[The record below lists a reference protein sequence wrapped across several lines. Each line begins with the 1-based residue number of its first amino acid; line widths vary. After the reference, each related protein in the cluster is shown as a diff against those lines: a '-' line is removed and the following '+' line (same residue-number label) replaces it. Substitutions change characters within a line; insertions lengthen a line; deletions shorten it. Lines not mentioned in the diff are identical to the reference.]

1 MRDHEDLDR
10 ILSDLSFRS
19 KEFLR
24 HTEHYKT
31 NPTDWHEAWRFS
43 YRAEDE
49 LRQLAIRFRD
59 ATRLVLDLRL
69 RGIGDISPQDAGYLT
84 RKLLKEYLG
93 CTGPLYAE
101 IYAGLGDTVY
111 AEDSPEATSVVDALT
126 AKLLEVEKLPPS
138 VQEQEVAVLGLLSAT
153 LAFRAEPSQER
164 KALFSDALKDI
175 LLARIEKISVIL
187 ELLNE
192 IGTP

>member
-24 HTEHYKT
+24 HTEHYKA

-59 ATRLVLDLRL
+59 AARLVLDLRL
-69 RGIGDISPQDAGYLT
+69 RGLGDLSPQDAGYLT
-84 RKLLKEYLG
+84 RKLLKDYLG
-93 CTGPLYAE
+93 CTGPFYAE
-101 IYAGLGDTVY
+101 IYAGLGDTIY
-111 AEDSPEATSVVDALT
+111 SEDSPEAASIVESLTS
-126 AKLLEVEKLPPS
+126 KLQEVEKLPPAA
-138 VQEQEVAVLGLLSAT
+138 QEQEVEILGLLSAT
-153 LAFRAEPSQER
+153 LAFRADPNPER
-164 KALFSDALKDI
+164 KQAFSDALKDV
-175 LLARIEKISVIL
+175 LLARVEKVSVIL